1 LEPDTKDKLL
11 KKKKGQMTTQTSN
24 EARTDAQVAA
34 QAKELYEWVLRFAQ
48 VNKWELTTNDGV
60 SGFEGELVMRG
71 VCTKIWP
78 QYAGEIRRAELDAFI
93 QPIYRYLRATGNA
106 ACVYNP
112 ALEQRK
118 AAPVWFI
125 AQKWNTAKPVPVPHF
140 TNRNTVEVPS
150 SFSSGGS
157 GNSIGD
163 LMRPDAAAKMLEI
176 AKAAQA
182 KARAKRG
189 TASTI
194 ADYIEVVMLESE
206 HPLTAEE
213 VLFSLRTEN
222 VQASDWS
229 VRLNLSALIEAGS
242 VSIRTETEE
251 ERILRNGG
259 PAGRF
264 AQLYAHGDHVP
275 PRTVGKLFNNMVT
288 AAADGETDR
297 VQPVVS
303 ASGLD
308 PRVEQIG
315 QLVTQLIEEATV
327 ELRSELASLKDKL
340 RSLLG

>member
-1 LEPDTKDKLL
+1 
-11 KKKKGQMTTQTSN
+11 MTTKVSN
-24 EARTDAQVAA
+24 EARTDAEVAA

-93 QPIYRYLRATGNA
+93 QPIYKYLRATSNA

-125 AQKWNTAKPVPVPHF
+125 AQKWNTAKPIPVPHF
-140 TNRNTVEVPS
+140 TNRNTAEVPN
-150 SFSSGGS
+150 SFSSGKTGS
-157 GNSIGD
+157 SIGD
-163 LMRPDAAAKMLEI
+163 IMHPDAAAKMLEI

-182 KARAKRG
+182 KAKLKRG
-189 TASTI
+189 VANTL

-229 VRLNLSALIEAGS
+229 VRLNLSALIETGS
-242 VSIRTETEE
+242 VSIRTETED
-251 ERILRNGG
+251 ERVLRNGG

-288 AAADGETDR
+288 AAADGEPDK
-297 VQPVVS
+297 VQPVIS
-303 ASGLD
+303 ASGQD
-308 PRVEQIG
+308 ARVEQVSLLI
-315 QLVTQLIEEATV
+315 TQLIEEATS
-327 ELRSELASLKDKL
+327 ELRSELAALKDKL
-340 RSLLG
+340 RSILG

>member
-1 LEPDTKDKLL
+1 
-11 KKKKGQMTTQTSN
+11 MTTKTSN
-24 EARTDAQVAA
+24 EARTDAEVAS
-34 QAKELYEWVLRFAQ
+34 QAKELYEWVHRFAQ

-78 QYAGEIRRAELDAFI
+78 QYAGELRRAELDAFI
-93 QPIYRYLRATGNA
+93 APIYRYLRMTSNA

-112 ALEQRK
+112 ALEQRH
-118 AAPVWFI
+118 ATPVWFV
-125 AQKWNTAKPVPVPHF
+125 AQKWNTTKPAPVPHF
-140 TNRNTVEVPS
+140 TNRDTVDVPT
-150 SFSSGGS
+150 SFSSGS
-157 GNSIGD
+157 SNTSIGD
-163 LMRPDAAAKMLEI
+163 LMRPDAAARMLEI

-182 KARAKRG
+182 KAKSKRG
-189 TASTI
+189 TAKTT
-194 ADYIEVVMLESE
+194 ADYIEVIMLESSQ
-206 HPLTAEE
+206 PLTAEE
-213 VLFSLRTEN
+213 VLFSLRTES

-229 VRLNLSALIEAGS
+229 VRLALSALIEAGS
-242 VSIRTETEE
+242 MSSRTETEE

-288 AAADGETDR
+288 AAAEGETDR
-297 VQPVVS
+297 NRPVVG